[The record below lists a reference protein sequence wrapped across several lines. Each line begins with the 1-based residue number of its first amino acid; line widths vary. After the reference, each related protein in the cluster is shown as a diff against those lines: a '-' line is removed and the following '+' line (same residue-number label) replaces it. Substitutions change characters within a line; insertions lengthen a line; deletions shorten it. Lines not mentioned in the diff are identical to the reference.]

1 VNDAPIR
8 LEPIFSFDSR
18 FDGNSY
24 LQKFHAYKKD
34 YSAIYRL
41 ITIAK
46 SQVMT
51 DKVAYA
57 GHKVNIPRDVDYVS
71 TEVTPN
77 FYNLS
82 LKNTELFSD
91 RLNSLLLKVQSVDG
105 VPVCISQ
112 PTILYKNFDG
122 HVKGVRDAFIYDGV
136 VFNGLDYRHSIL
148 SINKVMSEMCPK
160 YGGVYINLEDKKF
173 ETTDYYDAVH
183 MTPSGVKKVGEYL
196 FDGFRRA
203 NLIKTVN

>member
-1 VNDAPIR
+1 
-8 LEPIFSFDSR
+8 
-18 FDGNSY
+18 
-24 LQKFHAYKKD
+24 
-34 YSAIYRL
+34 
-41 ITIAK
+41 
-46 SQVMT
+46 
-51 DKVAYA
+51 
-57 GHKVNIPRDVDYVS
+57 
-71 TEVTPN
+71 
-77 FYNLS
+77 
-82 LKNTELFSD
+82 
-91 RLNSLLLKVQSVDG
+91 
-105 VPVCISQ
+105 
-112 PTILYKNFDG
+112 LYKNFDG